1 LDENQG
7 KSDITAKEAVGNK
20 GDNKGDRYLLLDIEE
35 FTCHIGLK
43 KARGSKNAENPTI
56 ENK

>member
-7 KSDITAKEAVGNK
+7 KSDITAKEAVG
-20 GDNKGDRYLLLDIEE
+20 NKGDRYLLLDIEE